1 MKNIT
6 TKTRKELLTLPKTF
20 QLFFSPVTTNNRN
33 IYNLIY
39 DSLHKTDAVVFAFV
53 DNNQEKLDFYCE
65 AFKWFYDE
73 PNIYFIGIEINR
85 NNITKDL
92 IDVAIDTIEKSNLP
106 LNDYL
111 LESAYKTTQEQIL
124 PTNTSMANDNSEDEN
139 IPWYLKAC
147 TGPVKH
153 SLKIITVI
161 KN

>member
-1 MKNIT
+1 MTSTAK
-6 TKTRKELLTLPKTF
+6 LLNG
-20 QLFFSPVTTNNRN
+20 SMM
-33 IYNLIY
+33 
-39 DSLHKTDAVVFAFV
+39 
-53 DNNQEKLDFYCE
+53 
-65 AFKWFYDE
+65 DE

-92 IDVAIDTIEKSNLP
+92 IDVAIDAIEKSNLP

-124 PTNTSMANDNSEDEN
+124 PTNTSMPNDNSEDEN
-139 IPWYLKAC
+139 FPWYLKAC